1 MPGFWLRDK
10 IKTWTN
16 VTSSDTQRLELPTS
30 GIISALM
37 IKVAAERDDTA
48 RTAVT
53 QCSHIADDMDKIEVI
68 ETGQKIIKSLDGT
81 VLLAHN
87 LFDLGR
93 PAYQQYTE
101 EAGGTLIDN
110 YFLNFGR
117 FIGDKEYALDL
128 SKHKDLRLE
137 IQHSFSTT
145 DKLGFNTDTQD
156 IEVWIWRWIGPSF
169 SPKGYLKTSE
179 KYHYTASGSA
189 GDVRSELPCLNPFR
203 RILIRTFLTT
213 KTPGECL
220 TDVELVADDGA
231 FKPFFG
237 VPMQMATQD
246 VALRKLNPFFLGEI
260 YVPASVAALT
270 ESHIGYPPW
279 VQLTPKFN
287 AAPENLFFQ
296 QADAGRITITETG
309 AAVSLGILRV
319 EGSAYQCVIS
329 IPFDIPDVE
338 DSYLKSGEMDKL
350 ELVLDHKAVAAD
362 TKIVLDELV
371 KY

>member
-1 MPGFWLRDK
+1 MGFWLRDK

-30 GIISALM
+30 GIISAIM
-37 IKVAAERDDTA
+37 IKVVAERDDTA

-53 QCSHIADDMDKIEVI
+53 PCVHIADDMDKIEVV
-68 ETGQKIIKSLDGT
+68 ESGQGIIKSLDGT

-87 LFDLGR
+87 LMDFGR

-110 YFLNFGR
+110 YFLLFGR

-128 SKHKDLRLE
+128 SKHKDVRLE
-137 IQHSFSTT
+137 IQHSFSVT
-145 DKLGFNTDTQD
+145 DKLGFNTDTVD
-156 IEVWIWRWIGPSF
+156 IEVWIWRYVEPEFAPLGF
-169 SPKGYLKTSE
+169 LKTSE

-189 GDVRSELPCLNPFR
+189 GEEKKELPCLNPYR

-220 TDVELVADDGA
+220 TDVELVVNDGA
-231 FKPFFG
+231 YKPFYG

-279 VQLTPKFN
+279 VQMTPKFN
-287 AAPENLFFQ
+287 AAPENLYFQ

-309 AAVSLGILRV
+309 AAVSLAILRV

-329 IPFDIPDVE
+329 IPFDIPDIE
-338 DSYLKSGEMDKL
+338 DSYFVSGDKDKI
-350 ELVLDHKAVAAD
+350 EIILDHKAVAAD